1 MSLTLALNPL
11 HSKDSTSGDGQEIGL
26 CKGRERERK
35 GRKVMR
41 EMKGKRGR
49 GWRERFGYEIERK
62 GRKLKGRNEEERE
75 KEISVLSYSTLI
87 HPILFCLILS
97 VE

>member
-1 MSLTLALNPL
+1 
-11 HSKDSTSGDGQEIGL
+11 
-26 CKGRERERK
+26 
-35 GRKVMR
+35 MR
-41 EMKGKRGR
+41 EMKGKRGK

-62 GRKLKGRNEEERE
+62 GRKWKGRNEEERE

-87 HPILFCLILS
+87 HLILS